1 MKKRLST
8 KNEITLIATEIVNRV
23 KKDGESGLFDYDY
36 TEDEMLDDYISIK
49 NNIYSITIETTN
61 GYNIINAIITEL
73 DDDGDAYDVINY
85 TFINFHNDKMYPFEG
100 DFIRKNLTEEI
111 YVKII
116 EEENKLDEL
125 ARSVEL
131 IKYML
136 ENNQDNEELKIKY
149 QIAVKKLNDYQEELI
164 NNYNQK

>member
-1 MKKRLST
+1 
-8 KNEITLIATEIVNRV
+8 
-23 KKDGESGLFDYDY
+23 
-36 TEDEMLDDYISIK
+36 
-49 NNIYSITIETTN
+49 
-61 GYNIINAIITEL
+61 
-73 DDDGDAYDVINY
+73 
-85 TFINFHNDKMYPFEG
+85 MYPFEG

-111 YVKII
+111 YIKII

-136 ENNQDNEELKIKY
+136 ENNQNNEELKIKY